1 MAIVKSADRV
11 VRILEAV
18 ASRNEGLTHGELSK
32 KLEIPKGSLSL
43 LLSNLVDREY
53 LALDPQSKLYVL
65 GPELLVLTGR
75 YLNSLDIVQIGRPI
89 VHTLVREINED
100 AEIVIRKGDQV
111 LFLYKEESARPVRYA
126 IDAGELA
133 PLYATSPGKCILA
146 FIPEEDVS
154 GYLDRV
160 PLSPITEH
168 SITAREELFRE
179 LDLIR
184 SRGIAYGQ
192 EEYRQGIC
200 GVAVPVFNVHGV
212 IAGAL
217 VATLEAVRFKD
228 KHRDSVESK
237 LRGAA
242 LRLSRRLGFA
252 GAAGGGTPL
261 PHSEQKWRRRG

>member
-1 MAIVKSADRV
+1 MATVKSADRV
-11 VRILEAV
+11 VQILEAV
-18 ASRNEGLTHGELSK
+18 ASRNEGLTHGEIARK
-32 KLEIPKGSLSL
+32 QEIPKGSLSL

-65 GPELLVLTGR
+65 GPQLLVLTGR
-75 YLNSLDIVQIGRPI
+75 YLNSLDIVQLGRPI

-126 IDAGELA
+126 IEAGELA

-146 FIPEEDVS
+146 FVPEEDVS
-154 GYLDRV
+154 GYLQRV

-168 SITAREELFRE
+168 SITAGEKLFRE
-179 LDLIR
+179 LEMIR

-200 GVAVPVFNVHGV
+200 GVAAPIFNIHGN

-217 VATLEAVRFKD
+217 VATLEAVRFKGE
-228 KHRDSVESK
+228 HRHFIEAK

-242 LRLSRRLGFA
+242 LELSRRLGFPGA
-252 GAAGGGTPL
+252 G
-261 PHSEQKWRRRG
+261 